1 MLTICLTTT
10 LFFLQEPE
18 PVPDRNWRTPTEI
31 SEQVSAL
38 DNTYESVTSSIIGY
52 SGSGL
57 PIHCLEIAREG
68 SVPIKDRTA
77 ILVVAGIDGDHL
89 LGTEVAI
96 DLVSKVITQEPE
108 DSESLLVTNKL
119 FVIPQV
125 NPDSAKFYFNE
136 VQHQQRRTPSP
147 FDNDHDGIKDE
158 DGFEDLNGDG
168 FITMMR
174 VPDLEK
180 ATHLADSDD
189 SRLQIEPDALEGNVA
204 SFIVYP
210 EGIDN
215 DGDGKYNE
223 DGIGGVDLNKNFM
236 HGYEYHG
243 DGAGH
248 WQLSESE
255 SKALADF
262 VLNHQE
268 IATIV
273 VYGHHDTL
281 SKPFTENGKDQAGAP
296 KKLAKEDVELY
307 KHISEKFVELTKLKN
322 VNQPN
327 WDGSFVAWAYA
338 QYGVPSFSTSL
349 WTRPDPIEEE
359 SKEKETSGEM
369 SEAKPTEGER
379 PRSGRG
385 RGGFNRREMV
395 AEFDKN
401 GDGELSD
408 DERKAMREAMQEK
421 YGGRGGRPQGPPR
434 GEPQNTPPSSG
445 GSEDLTPSDIGD
457 ISQETL
463 DELLQAAEAAGYPV
477 TEEMMEGITPEDIE
491 MYAKMSGIQI
501 RRVKEK
507 DAGNKSN
514 SEDVAW
520 LVYSDDQRDGNGFIE
535 WSTFDHP
542 QLGTVE
548 IGGWVPYFKTL
559 PPTDEID
566 SITEKQVGFINDIAN
581 RLPKIQLSTPTV
593 TKLGNNIWEIK
604 VAVVNNGWFPT
615 GTAMAKKNKRARP
628 LVVRLDVPNDTI
640 VSGQKVNRIWSLQ
653 GSGTRQWY
661 KWILKGKPEK
671 KVTIT
676 LFSEKFGSKS
686 ISISLKNTDGGDA

>member
-10 LFFLQEPE
+10 LFYLQEPE
-18 PVPDRNWRTPTEI
+18 PLPDRNWRTPTEI

-38 DNTYESVTSSIIGY
+38 DNNYESVTSSIIGY

-89 LGTEVAI
+89 LGTEVAV
-96 DLVSKVITQEPE
+96 DLVSKVLTQEPE
-108 DSESLLVTNKL
+108 KSEALLTSNKL
-119 FVIPQV
+119 YVIPQV

-136 VQHQQRRTPSP
+136 VKHQQQRTPTP
-147 FDNDHDGIKDE
+147 FDNDHDGVKDE

-180 ATHLADSDD
+180 ANLLADVDNP
-189 SRLQIEPDALEGNVA
+189 RLEIKPNPLDGNVA
-204 SFIVYP
+204 SFIVYT

-223 DGIGGVDLNKNFM
+223 DGVGGVDLNKNFM

-248 WQLSESE
+248 WQLCESE
-255 SKALADF
+255 SRALADF

-268 IATIV
+268 IASII

-281 SKPFTENGKDQAGAP
+281 SKPFTESGKDEAGAP
-296 KKLAKEDVELY
+296 KKLAEEDVELY
-307 KHISEKFVELTKLKN
+307 KHISKRFVELTELKD

-349 WTRPDPIEEE
+349 WTRPELN
-359 SKEKETSGEM
+359 KEGNKEQKTEDKSDANTENNELTTS
-369 SEAKPTEGER
+369 S
-379 PRSGRG
+379 
-385 RGGFNRREMV
+385 V
-395 AEFDKN
+395 
-401 GDGELSD
+401 
-408 DERKAMREAMQEK
+408 
-421 YGGRGGRPQGPPR
+421 
-434 GEPQNTPPSSG
+434 
-445 GSEDLTPSDIGD
+445 GD

-463 DELLQAAEAAGYPV
+463 DELLQAAEAAGFPV

-491 MYAKMSGIQI
+491 MYAKMSGVQI
-501 RRVKEK
+501 KRVKEK

-520 LVYSDDQRDGNGFIE
+520 LVYSDEQRDRNGFIE

-676 LFSEKFGSKS
+676 LFSEKFGSKT
-686 ISISLKNTDGGDA
+686 ISVSLKNTDGGDA